1 VTQRVEA
8 AQGRRS
14 RLNRDR
20 VLRTAVGLAEQLGIE
35 ALTMRRL
42 GEELGVEAMSL
53 YNHVQNKEDL
63 LNGMINTVFEEIEL
77 PSWEDEWKI
86 AMRKRAVSARAALS
100 RHPWATVLME
110 SGTTPGPA
118 TLRLHDRVIGVLR
131 AAGFSVPMAAHAF
144 SLINSYIYG
153 FVMQENAL
161 PFHSPEETAIM
172 AAAMLAHFPVDTF
185 PHLAEFTAEHVL
197 KPGYDYGDEFE
208 FGLELILDALGRA
221 LDSEEA

>member
-185 PHLAEFTAEHVL
+185 PHLAQFTAEHVL
-197 KPGYDYGDEFE
+197 KPCYDYGDEFE
-208 FGLELILDALGRA
+208 FGLDLILDALGRA

>member
-1 VTQRVEA
+1 MTQRGEA
-8 AQGRRS
+8 VQGRRS

-172 AAAMLAHFPVDTF
+172 AAAMLAQFPVDTF

-208 FGLELILDALGRA
+208 FGLDLILDALGRA
-221 LDSEEA
+221 LDSEEL

>member
-53 YNHVQNKEDL
+53 YNHVQNKEGL

-77 PSWEDEWKI
+77 PSWEDKWKI

-185 PHLAEFTAEHVL
+185 PHLAQFTAEHVL

-208 FGLELILDALGRA
+208 FGLDLILDALGRA